1 MTDNLS
7 DRGFSPERRAGALV
21 EALPYIQRFRD
32 AVVVVKFGGNAMVDP
47 ALSQTFAEDIV
58 LLRSVGLKPVVV
70 HGGGPQIG
78 ELLTRLGKETA
89 FVDGLRV
96 TDAETLD
103 VARMVLVGK
112 VGRDIVGSIN
122 VHGAYAVGLSGEDG
136 GLITAAPR
144 DAALGFVGDV
154 VSVQPNIVERLLS
167 ENMIPVVSTIGADA
181 NGQAYN
187 INADT
192 VAGALAGALGAEK
205 AIYLTDVPGLLT
217 DVDDAS
223 SIVARASLST
233 VREYIVDGTISG
245 GMIPKVEACMHAV
258 ESGATSAHMLDGR
271 IPHVLLL
278 ELFTDAGI
286 GTMITGDLPAGRTH
300 DRRPGRSVGR
310 HRRPQPVDGQ
320 LRLAASTFRE
330 GSGAELYDA
339 NGTRHLDFL
348 CGLAVTGLGH
358 AHPAITEA
366 VAAQAG
372 TLTHTSNLFANEH
385 QAPVAETLNRLID
398 AGSGQV
404 LFQNSGAEANE
415 AALKLVRKYQ
425 GRGRHGVVS
434 ALRSFHGR
442 TLMSLAATGQPEKHE
457 PFQPLPEGFR
467 HVVWNDLAEFER
479 SLTPEV
485 GGVILESVQGEGG
498 VNPADDDYLRG
509 VRQICDERGLLL
521 IFDEV
526 QAGMGR
532 TGAWFG
538 FQHASV
544 RPDVVTMAKGIANG
558 MPVGAMWARDD
569 VAAAFV
575 PGDHGSTYAGQ
586 PLALSAAR
594 ATLAEL
600 ERIDAPAVARARSNV
615 PVAA

>member
-1 MTDNLS
+1 MT
-7 DRGFSPERRAGALV
+7 
-21 EALPYIQRFRD
+21 
-32 AVVVVKFGGNAMVDP
+32 M
-47 ALSQTFAEDIV
+47 AE
-58 LLRSVGLKPVVV
+58 
-70 HGGGPQIG
+70 H
-78 ELLTRLGKETA
+78 A
-89 FVDGLRV
+89 
-96 TDAETLD
+96 A
-103 VARMVLVGK
+103 
-112 VGRDIVGSIN
+112 
-122 VHGAYAVGLSGEDG
+122 AY
-136 GLITAAPR
+136 
-144 DAALGFVGDV
+144 
-154 VSVQPNIVERLLS
+154 
-167 ENMIPVVSTIGADA
+167 
-181 NGQAYN
+181 
-187 INADT
+187 
-192 VAGALAGALGAEK
+192 
-205 AIYLTDVPGLLT
+205 
-217 DVDDAS
+217 
-223 SIVARASLST
+223 
-233 VREYIVDGTISG
+233 
-245 GMIPKVEACMHAV
+245 
-258 ESGATSAHMLDGR
+258 GAT
-271 IPHVLLL
+271 
-278 ELFTDAGI
+278 
-286 GTMITGDLPAGRTH
+286 GDHSPLVNNYGAPP
-300 DRRPGRSVGR
+300 RRFVR
-310 HRRPQPVDGQ
+310 
-320 LRLAASTFRE
+320 
-330 GSGAELYDA
+330 GSGAELWDVD
-339 NGTRHLDFL
+339 GVRHLDFL

-358 AHPAITEA
+358 AHPAVTEA
-366 VAAQAG
+366 IATQAA

-385 QAPVAETLNRLID
+385 QAPVAETVGRLID
-398 AGSGQV
+398 AGPGRV

-425 GRGRHGVVS
+425 GRGRHAVVS

>member
-1 MTDNLS
+1 M
-7 DRGFSPERRAGALV
+7 
-21 EALPYIQRFRD
+21 
-32 AVVVVKFGGNAMVDP
+32 
-47 ALSQTFAEDIV
+47 
-58 LLRSVGLKPVVV
+58 
-70 HGGGPQIG
+70 
-78 ELLTRLGKETA
+78 
-89 FVDGLRV
+89 
-96 TDAETLD
+96 
-103 VARMVLVGK
+103 
-112 VGRDIVGSIN
+112 
-122 VHGAYAVGLSGEDG
+122 
-136 GLITAAPR
+136 TAAQ
-144 DAALGFVGDV
+144 AA
-154 VSVQPNIVERLLS
+154 
-167 ENMIPVVSTIGADA
+167 AW
-181 NGQAYN
+181 
-187 INADT
+187 
-192 VAGALAGALGAEK
+192 
-205 AIYLTDVPGLLT
+205 
-217 DVDDAS
+217 
-223 SIVARASLST
+223 
-233 VREYIVDGTISG
+233 
-245 GMIPKVEACMHAV
+245 
-258 ESGATSAHMLDGR
+258 GATGDHSPLMDNYGSPPR
-271 IPHVLLL
+271 
-278 ELFTDAGI
+278 LF
-286 GTMITGDLPAGRTH
+286 
-300 DRRPGRSVGR
+300 VK
-310 HRRPQPVDGQ
+310 
-320 LRLAASTFRE
+320 

-339 NGTRHLDFL
+339 DGTRHLDFL

-538 FQHASV
+538 FQHAGV
-544 RPDVVTMAKGIANG
+544 R
-558 MPVGAMWARDD
+558 
-569 VAAAFV
+569 
-575 PGDHGSTYAGQ
+575 
-586 PLALSAAR
+586 LS
-594 ATLAEL
+594 L
-600 ERIDAPAVARARSNV
+600 IHI
-615 PVAA
+615 